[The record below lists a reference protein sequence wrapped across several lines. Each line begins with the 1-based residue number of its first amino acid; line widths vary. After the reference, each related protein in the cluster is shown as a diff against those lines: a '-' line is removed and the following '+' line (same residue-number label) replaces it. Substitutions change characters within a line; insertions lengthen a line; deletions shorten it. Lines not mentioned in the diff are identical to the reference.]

1 MIANILPNTSPSK
14 QWINTNL
21 QFTQPIGFSILIII
35 IFVFSLLM
43 GIQQSKVDKIA
54 EDFTKNTTFI
64 PGIRPGEETQDYLI
78 AVVFRLSVFSSMFLL
93 VLGSMQFIEIMANI
107 LTQTIAFG
115 GIGMMILVS
124 TSLETIDQLRAR
136 NKTNKLSKAK
146 RLTVQ
151 NVENLENYLDVSK
164 DSEGLLW

>member
-1 MIANILPNTSPSK
+1 
-14 QWINTNL
+14 
-21 QFTQPIGFSILIII
+21 
-35 IFVFSLLM
+35 
-43 GIQQSKVDKIA
+43 
-54 EDFTKNTTFI
+54 
-64 PGIRPGEETQDYLI
+64 
-78 AVVFRLSVFSSMFLL
+78 
-93 VLGSMQFIEIMANI
+93 
-107 LTQTIAFG
+107 
-115 GIGMMILVS
+115 MILVS